1 MQQKTKEVRKKQKD
15 QGWQRLTQVT
25 RRTGKV

>member
-1 MQQKTKEVRKKQKD
+1 MQQKNKEIRKKQKG